1 MMQNTISANKPITI
15 PMMAPVGSLEVP
27 SDTSGADGSPVNQN
41 IVCQSTWTDSDFFH
55 GKFSFG
61 LENIRHW

>member
-1 MMQNTISANKPITI
+1 
-15 PMMAPVGSLEVP
+15 MMAPVGSLEVP

-61 LENIRHW
+61 LEN